1 MNKISKEAFVQ
12 KNPGPSLD
20 GFWQD
25 VSWFLT
31 YYLSS
36 SKVPKK
42 VSTQKLFQ
50 DAQLWLKVT
59 SALHQPSP
67 EIFLGHLHVK
77 K

>member
-42 VSTQKLFQ
+42 VSNPNISF
-50 DAQLWLKVT
+50 
-59 SALHQPSP
+59 
-67 EIFLGHLHVK
+67 G
-77 K
+77 